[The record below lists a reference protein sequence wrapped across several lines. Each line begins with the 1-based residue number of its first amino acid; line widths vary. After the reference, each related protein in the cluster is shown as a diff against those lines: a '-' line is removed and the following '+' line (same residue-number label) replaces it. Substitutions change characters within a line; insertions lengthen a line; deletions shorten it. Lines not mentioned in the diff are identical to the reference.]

1 MHGLIGK
8 AAIAVAAV
16 AFMGSAVSLRAEK
29 IFLGEA
35 KVIRL
40 RGSARYST
48 DQKTWQP
55 LKKGI
60 ILKSGALVQ
69 TAPDAVLD
77 LCLNEARS
85 KHSPDTMQTS
95 DNVIRVFENTAL
107 GLDKMASGELQLD
120 LRAGSIMGT
129 VGRLATADRY
139 EIKLP
144 RGMIGIRGGTY
155 IADMSGTVNVIQGS
169 AVVVVAGADNSMNTK
184 KLSSRQGYDP
194 TTGAIVPLHLDT
206 YPPPLTCSDSELPPP
221 PTGTPTSGLPHGSG
235 MGGALRK
242 F

>member
-8 AAIAVAAV
+8 AVVGIAAV
-16 AFMGSAVSLRAEK
+16 ALMGSAVSLRAGK
-29 IFLGEA
+29 IGPDGA

-40 RGSARYST
+40 RGNARYTT
-48 DQKTWQP
+48 DQKTWKE
-55 LKKGI
+55 LKKGT

-69 TAPDAVLD
+69 TAPTTVLD

-85 KHSPDTMQTS
+85 KNSPDTMQTA
-95 DNVIRVFENTAL
+95 DDVIRIFENSAL
-107 GLDKMASGELQLD
+107 SLDKMAADEVQLD

-129 VGRLATADRY
+129 VGKLSATDKY

-144 RGMIGIRGGTY
+144 RGMVGIRGGTY
-155 IADMSGTVNVIQGS
+155 IADSSGTVNVFQGS
-169 AVVVVAGADNSMNTK
+169 ALVVIAGADNAMTTK

-194 TTGAIVPLHLDT
+194 TSGAVVPLHLET

-221 PTGTPTSGLPHGSG
+221 PTGTPTSGVPHGPG

>member
-1 MHGLIGK
+1 MHGLVGK
-8 AAIAVAAV
+8 AVVGIVTVAL
-16 AFMGSAVSLRAEK
+16 MGSAVSLRAEK
-29 IFLGEA
+29 IGPDGA
-35 KVIRL
+35 KVVRL
-40 RGSARYST
+40 RGNARYTT
-48 DQKTWQP
+48 DQKTWKE
-55 LKKGI
+55 LKKGTY
-60 ILKSGALVQ
+60 LKSGALIQ
-69 TAPDAVLD
+69 TAPNTVLD

-85 KHSPDTMQTS
+85 RNSPDTMQAS
-95 DNVIRVFENTAL
+95 DDVIRIFENSAVS
-107 GLDKMASGELQLD
+107 LDKMAAEEVQLD

-129 VGRLATADRY
+129 VGKLSAADKY

-169 AVVVVAGADNSMNTK
+169 ALVVVAGADNSMSTK

-194 TTGAIVPLHLDT
+194 TSGAIVPLHLDT

-221 PTGTPTSGLPHGSG
+221 PAGTPTSGVPHGSG
-235 MGGALRK
+235 MGGSLRK